1 MTACGARECRRKGLR
16 RDGGLPRRFRCIPG
30 LAVSCSESVGP
41 GFRAGPC
48 ACRRCAWGRG
58 WCLVPLS
65 PHCAASQTC
74 SQERSLVLYDDSP
87 PPSKGGEQP
96 GLFLGNFDGRR
107 LCQATTSAR
116 QKVSAVSQRRAR
128 GAQLPRRK
136 AGVELFHLV
145 PGRFGL
151 PEDKPLRAQGFP
163 DCGVMQCEAGRKQL
177 RFRPLPY
184 VELPVGLSEVEASRG
199 SQRKSHVSPVSPRLD
214 RSISSCES
222 RGWRT

>member
-1 MTACGARECRRKGLR
+1 MLRVGPRLVPRSAFATLRCISNVLSGAVFGALR
-16 RDGGLPRRFRCIPG
+16 RQSATI
-30 LAVSCSESVGP
+30 
-41 GFRAGPC
+41 
-48 ACRRCAWGRG
+48 
-58 WCLVPLS
+58 
-65 PHCAASQTC
+65 
-74 SQERSLVLYDDSP
+74 
-87 PPSKGGEQP
+87 KGGEQP